1 MGSMIESL
9 DPLARL
15 LLEAM
20 LNTLWQGTMIAALV
34 WLSLRFA
41 KRASAT
47 TRHAVWL
54 VTLLTIGALPFAAIA
69 AKRNVSPAGSTVQPA
84 KRATTAPAVENASP
98 TVTPEARQFAD
109 PFLIDSEIA
118 RLNSPVRQ
126 FQPRVKDDFIPTS
139 HPGAVAGVVTL
150 DESSKAVPTSA
161 IASSKVKKPSL
172 WRRARNGVANVF
184 SGIVPLALTGLW
196 LVVCALMMW
205 RVARSYQAVS
215 RMRGQL
221 GFVPSHQRERVRRL
235 AEMFGI
241 GRPVHAFTSVQVS
254 APMTVGSFKPLI
266 ILPSDLAA
274 SLSPPDFESVV
285 AHELAH
291 IKRWDYLTNLFQRLV
306 QSFLFFH
313 PAVWFINKQL
323 MIERELACDD
333 WVVKT
338 CEPRRYASCL
348 TKLVESLNESK
359 PRAVVKLAA
368 AGIIFGK
375 HVISRRVE
383 MILNRDR
390 NATTAV
396 SKPALLYSIG
406 LVAFFVAICSLISPV
421 IAVPLGQTPAKQEKK
436 EGKAVAPATTKAQE
450 WPPLPPLPPL
460 PLDELDEPP
469 GFPDFPEPPEAQIP
483 AIPALPPISVIA
495 APEAEPVIL
504 PGEAINNGVLD
515 VIAGVV
521 TPVTPLPPIEVFTQ
535 QVATPQPAPAR
546 RPAVAHFEQD
556 NRNRTPTIPET
567 ELLTVL
573 TDIVK
578 RDTDPN
584 VRNEALQGIYRLR
597 SDAAVNALIQLY
609 DGVTDV
615 KVKSEIIGYLL
626 RREGDN
632 SKAIAKLTT
641 IAKSEQNEELRNRA
655 IRYLGNVK
663 GDDGANTLIQIYDGL
678 QDPKMKQYVIR
689 SLAANKS
696 RKAIDKLIQIAKS
709 DSDPQVRQYAVRSL
723 YGIDSRL
730 YLELLERERAQPRI
744 GMLNGNEL
752 FVTPRAFEF
761 NGRAFELDSKRWEE
775 WQRDWQRKWEEQ
787 NDRVR
792 EMIDKMRIEGLEKLK
807 IEDLQNRLR
816 IEMPKIEL
824 QLKDLEDQIRLGYQ
838 FDRIGTVESQ
848 LRSQLAV
855 VEAQLATMRNQLTDT
870 HPKMA
875 EMRNLRNALE
885 RQLNSVRS
893 MRTTTPRPATNRT
906 RNSVSGARAAAPVAP
921 SSF

>member
-1 MGSMIESL
+1 
-9 DPLARL
+9 
-15 LLEAM
+15 
-20 LNTLWQGTMIAALV
+20 
-34 WLSLRFA
+34 
-41 KRASAT
+41 
-47 TRHAVWL
+47 
-54 VTLLTIGALPFAAIA
+54 
-69 AKRNVSPAGSTVQPA
+69 
-84 KRATTAPAVENASP
+84 
-98 TVTPEARQFAD
+98 
-109 PFLIDSEIA
+109 
-118 RLNSPVRQ
+118 
-126 FQPRVKDDFIPTS
+126 
-139 HPGAVAGVVTL
+139 
-150 DESSKAVPTSA
+150 
-161 IASSKVKKPSL
+161 
-172 WRRARNGVANVF
+172 
-184 SGIVPLALTGLW
+184 
-196 LVVCALMMW
+196 
-205 RVARSYQAVS
+205 
-215 RMRGQL
+215 
-221 GFVPSHQRERVRRL
+221 
-235 AEMFGI
+235 
-241 GRPVHAFTSVQVS
+241 
-254 APMTVGSFKPLI
+254 
-266 ILPSDLAA
+266 
-274 SLSPPDFESVV
+274 
-285 AHELAH
+285 
-291 IKRWDYLTNLFQRLV
+291 
-306 QSFLFFH
+306 
-313 PAVWFINKQL
+313 
-323 MIERELACDD
+323 
-333 WVVKT
+333 
-338 CEPRRYASCL
+338 
-348 TKLVESLNESK
+348 
-359 PRAVVKLAA
+359 
-368 AGIIFGK
+368 
-375 HVISRRVE
+375 

-406 LVAFFVAICSLISPV
+406 LVAFFIAMCSLISPV
-421 IAVPLGQTPAKQEKK
+421 IAVPLGQKPAQQEKK
-436 EGKAVAPATTKAQE
+436 ESKAVAPATTKSQE
-450 WPPLPPLPPL
+450 WPPLPSLPPL
-460 PLDELDEPP
+460 PLDELVEPP
-469 GFPDFPEPPEAQIP
+469 GFPDFPEPPDTPIP

-495 APEAEPVIL
+495 APEAEAVIL
-504 PGEAINNGVLD
+504 PSEAINNGVLD
-515 VIAGVV
+515 VITGVV
-521 TPVTPLPPIEVFTQ
+521 TPVAPLPPIEAFAQ
-535 QVATPQPAPAR
+535 QVTTPRPAPAPR
-546 RPAVAHFEQD
+546 AAIAQD
-556 NRNRTPTIPET
+556 DRNRTPTIPET

-597 SDAAVNALIQLY
+597 SDAAINALIQLY

-744 GMLNGNEL
+744 GMLNGNEF

-792 EMIDKMRIEGLEKLK
+792 EMIEKMRIEGLEKMK

-816 IEMPKIEL
+816 IELPKIEL
-824 QLKDLEDQIRLGYQ
+824 QLKDLGDQIRLGYQ

-848 LRSQLAV
+848 LRSQLAA
-855 VEAQLATMRNQLTDT
+855 VEAQLATMRTQLTDT

-875 EMRNLRNALE
+875 EMRNLKNALE

-893 MRTTTPRPATNRT
+893 MRTTTPRPAINRG
-906 RNSVSGARAAAPVAP
+906 RNSVSGVRAPAPVAP

>member
-1 MGSMIESL
+1 
-9 DPLARL
+9 
-15 LLEAM
+15 
-20 LNTLWQGTMIAALV
+20 
-34 WLSLRFA
+34 
-41 KRASAT
+41 
-47 TRHAVWL
+47 
-54 VTLLTIGALPFAAIA
+54 
-69 AKRNVSPAGSTVQPA
+69 PA
-84 KRATTAPAVENASP
+84 
-98 TVTPEARQFAD
+98 
-109 PFLIDSEIA
+109 
-118 RLNSPVRQ
+118 
-126 FQPRVKDDFIPTS
+126 
-139 HPGAVAGVVTL
+139 
-150 DESSKAVPTSA
+150 
-161 IASSKVKKPSL
+161 
-172 WRRARNGVANVF
+172 
-184 SGIVPLALTGLW
+184 
-196 LVVCALMMW
+196 
-205 RVARSYQAVS
+205 
-215 RMRGQL
+215 
-221 GFVPSHQRERVRRL
+221 
-235 AEMFGI
+235 
-241 GRPVHAFTSVQVS
+241 
-254 APMTVGSFKPLI
+254 
-266 ILPSDLAA
+266 DLAT

-291 IKRWDYLTNLFQRLV
+291 IKRWDYLTNLLQRLV

-359 PRAVVKLAA
+359 PTAVVKLAA

-406 LVAFFVAICSLISPV
+406 LVAFFIAVCSLISPV
-421 IAVPLGQTPAKQEKK
+421 IAVPLGQRPARQDKK
-436 EGKAVAPATTKAQE
+436 ESKAVAPATTKSQE

-460 PLDELDEPP
+460 PLDDLVEPP
-469 GFPDFPEPPEAQIP
+469 GFPDFPEPPEAPIP
-483 AIPALPPISVIA
+483 PIPALPPIAVIA

-504 PGEAINNGVLD
+504 PSEGINNGVWD
-515 VIAGVV
+515 VITGVV
-521 TPVTPLPPIEVFTQ
+521 TPAAPLPPVSVWAQ
-535 QVATPQPAPAR
+535 QVATPQPAPAPR
-546 RPAVAHFEQD
+546 AVVIERGQD
-556 NRNRTPTIPET
+556 DRNRTPSIPET

-578 RDTDPN
+578 RDADPN

-597 SDAAVNALIQLY
+597 SDAAINALIQLY
-609 DGVTDV
+609 DGVSDV
-615 KVKSEIIGYLL
+615 KVKGEIIGYLL

-730 YLELLERERAQPRI
+730 YLELLEKERPQPRI
-744 GMLNGNEL
+744 GMLNGNGL
-752 FVTPRAFEF
+752 FVAPRAFEF
-761 NGRAFELDSKRWEE
+761 NGKAFEFDTKKWEE
-775 WQRDWQRKWEEQ
+775 WQKNWQMKWEEQ
-787 NDRVR
+787 NDRMR
-792 EMIDKMRIEGLEKLK
+792 EMIDKLRIEGLEKLK

-824 QLKDLEDQIRLGYQ
+824 QLKELEDQIRLGYQ
-838 FDRIGTVESQ
+838 FERIGSVESQ
-848 LRSQLAV
+848 LRSQLAA
-855 VEAQLATMRNQLTDT
+855 VEAQLATTRNRLTDT
-870 HPKMA
+870 HPKTA
-875 EMRNLRNALE
+875 EVRNLRNALE

-893 MRTTTPRPATNRT
+893 MRTTTPRPANIRG
-906 RNSVSGARAAAPVAP
+906 RSSVSGARATTPVAP

>member
-1 MGSMIESL
+1 MIENL

-20 LNTLWQGTMIAALV
+20 LNTLWQGTIIAALV
-34 WLSLRFA
+34 WLSLRLA

-54 VTLLTIGALPFAAIA
+54 VTLLTIGALPFAAIV
-69 AKRNVSPAGSTVQPA
+69 AKRDIPPTGSTVQPA
-84 KRATTAPAVENASP
+84 RRETAAPAIQSASP
-98 TVTPEARQFAD
+98 TVTPEARQNAD

-126 FQPRVKDDFIPTS
+126 FQPRIKEDFIPS
-139 HPGAVAGVVTL
+139 PQPAAVTGIATL
-150 DESSKAVPTSA
+150 DESSKAVPAAA
-161 IASSKVKKPSL
+161 IASSKVEKMSL
-172 WRRARNGVANVF
+172 WRRARNWVANVF
-184 SGIVPLALTGLW
+184 SGIAPLALTGLW
-196 LVVCALMMW
+196 LAVCALMMW
-205 RVARSYQAVS
+205 RIALSYKAVF
-215 RMRGQL
+215 RMRSQL

-235 AEMFGI
+235 AGMFGI
-241 GRPVHAFTSVQVS
+241 GRPVHVFTSGQVS
-254 APMTVGSFKPLI
+254 APMTIGSFKPLI

-291 IKRWDYLTNLFQRLV
+291 IKRWDYLTNLLQRLA

-359 PRAVVKLAA
+359 PKAVVKLAA

-406 LVAFFVAICSLISPV
+406 LVAFFIAMCSLISPV
-421 IAVPLGQTPAKQEKK
+421 IAVPLGQKPARQEKK
-436 EGKAVAPATTKAQE
+436 ESKAVTPATTKSQE

-460 PLDELDEPP
+460 PLDESVEP
-469 GFPDFPEPPEAQIP
+469 PDFPDLQELHDPPIP
-483 AIPALPPISVIA
+483 PIPALPSITVIA
-495 APEAEPVIL
+495 APEAELVTL
-504 PGEAINNGVLD
+504 PREAINNGVWD
-515 VIAGVV
+515 VITGVV
-521 TPVTPLPPIEVFTQ
+521 TPAAPLPPVSALAQ
-535 QVATPQPAPAR
+535 QVTTPHPAPA
-546 RPAVAHFEQD
+546 PSSGVPHFEQD
-556 NRNRTPTIPET
+556 SRNRTPAIPET

-597 SDAAVNALIQLY
+597 SDAAINALIQLY
-609 DGVTDV
+609 DGVSDV

-689 SLAANKS
+689 SLAANRS
-696 RKAIDKLIQIAKS
+696 RKAIDKLIQIAKN
-709 DSDPQVRQYAVRSL
+709 DSDPAVRQYAVRSL
-723 YGIDSRL
+723 YGIDSGL
-730 YLELLERERAQPRI
+730 YLELLEKERRAQPRI
-744 GMLNGNEL
+744 GMLDGREF
-752 FVTPRAFEF
+752 FVTPRAFDF
-761 NGRAFELDSKRWEE
+761 NGNVFQFDTKKWED

-787 NDRVR
+787 NERMR
-792 EMIDKMRIEGLEKLK
+792 EMIDKLRIEGLEKLK

-824 QLKDLEDQIRLGYQ
+824 QLKELEDKVRLGYQ
-838 FDRIGTVESQ
+838 FERIGAVESQ
-848 LRSQLAV
+848 LRSQLSA

-870 HPKMA
+870 HPKTA

-885 RQLNSVRS
+885 RQLNSVRT
-893 MRTTTPRPATNRT
+893 MRTTTPRPATNRGRT
-906 RNSVSGARAAAPVAP
+906 NVSGVRAATPVAP